1 MNFLFKCSV
10 QAQKID
16 GGNEDENDEILI
28 KKRTSFIEH
37 IGFIN
42 MVLVYYETEGRI
54 SLLPNIN
61 TNDEGNEDDNEN
73 EDVDTGVNEAG
84 DGTASED
91 DNEIF
96 EH

>member
-1 MNFLFKCSV
+1 
-10 QAQKID
+10 
-16 GGNEDENDEILI
+16 
-28 KKRTSFIEH
+28 
-37 IGFIN
+37 